1 MEKKYTFE
9 DYLNVVRALR
19 APGGCPWDG
28 KQTHESLRPYMVEEA
43 YEVLDGI
50 RILQQT
56 GQADNL
62 CEELGDVLL
71 QVLFHS
77 VIAEEEG
84 YFQIQDVIDGGCRKM
99 IRRHP
104 HVFPEESGQKA
115 LDRPDWDE
123 IKRREKGYESPAE
136 ELLAIP
142 LNLPSLLRAQKVY
155 RKKKKIF
162 GEMHTCGESADNIR
176 DILSALEASDG
187 GDDGEKIAAI
197 LEEVCA
203 IAEERG
209 VNAEQALAD
218 RVQKILDKYRQTVYK

>member
-1 MEKKYTFE
+1 MERKYTFE
-9 DYLNVVRALR
+9 DYLNVVRTLR
-19 APGGCPWDG
+19 SPGGCPWDG

-84 YFQIQDVIDGGCRKM
+84 YFRIEDVIDGGCRKM

-104 HVFPEESGQKA
+104 HVFPEESGQKTA
-115 LDRPDWDE
+115 EKTDWDE
-123 IKRREKGYESPAE
+123 IKRREKGYVSPEE
-136 ELLAIP
+136 ELRAIP
-142 LNLPSLLRAQKVY
+142 SEFPALMPPRRYTGRKRKFTEIRIPPKKVRTISVTCLPRFRRQTTEGTANGLLRFCMRY
-155 RKKKKIF
+155 
-162 GEMHTCGESADNIR
+162 
-176 DILSALEASDG
+176 ALLQRNTA
-187 GDDGEKIAAI
+187 
-197 LEEVCA
+197 
-203 IAEERG
+203 
-209 VNAEQALAD
+209 
-218 RVQKILDKYRQTVYK
+218 

>member
-19 APGGCPWDG
+19 APGGCPWDS

-50 RILQQT
+50 RILKQT

-71 QVLFHS
+71 QVLLHS

-84 YFQIQDVIDGGCRKM
+84 YFQIEDVIDGGCRKM

-115 LDRPDWDE
+115 LERPDWDE
-123 IKRREKGYESPAE
+123 IKRREKGYASPSDE
-136 ELLAIP
+136 ILSIP
-142 LNLPSLLRAQKVY
+142 LELPSLLRMQKVY

-162 GEMHTCGESADNIR
+162 GETHTLRESADNIR
-176 DILSALEASDG
+176 DMLSAIEASDG
-187 GDDGEKIAAI
+187 GDDGERIAAI

-209 VNAEQALAD
+209 VNAEQSLAD
-218 RVQKILDKYRQTVYK
+218 GAQKILDKYRQTVYK